1 MTAEAGSERERV
13 ARRRL
18 TRKEAQAETRRR
30 VLDAAA
36 EVFGERGFR
45 AASLSDVADRAGY
58 TIGAVYSNFAS
69 KDALFHELME
79 GRLRQVEAA
88 LAADGTAGERTKA
101 TIDERIEAELDR
113 LQAAEDAVPAGWWR
127 LLAEFRAVAAAD
139 PDTWAD
145 LADSERRCREIMA
158 RRIRVVRGRHRRQPA
173 IDAHRARRAHVRAG
187 GWPAMGIRRGSEL
200 DQLGRG
206 ASRGRGSD
214 DRGRATVS

>member
-88 LAADGTAGERTKA
+88 LAADGPAGERSRA

-113 LQAAEDAVPAGWWR
+113 LQAAEDAVPRDGGGSWR
-127 LLAEFRAVAAAD
+127 S
-139 PDTWAD
+139 
-145 LADSERRCREIMA
+145 SERS
-158 RRIRVVRGRHRRQPA
+158 RRPTPTPGPTSRTPSGDAGRSSP
-173 IDAHRARRAHVRAG
+173 
-187 GWPAMGIRRGSEL
+187 
-200 DQLGRG
+200 G
-206 ASRGRGSD
+206 ASRGSRTTSTSAC
-214 DRGRATVS
+214 R